1 MVSRDTMRRVV
12 VWISG
17 RGRAANGM
25 VYGSREDGGDPCSV
39 RVTRSHAMLATR
51 ALCRLRARVIAILA
65 KTHIV
70 ESWASKGSCPQ
81 IACFST
87 KQERSTEPG
96 GQFLTT
102 IFGGL
107 LPICYILKNETWRA
121 DVLVAVRSVRAFF
134 MTNLR
139 HSVPMFVLC
148 ESACESGKC
157 AGSRV
162 QSNDGS

>member
-87 KQERSTEPG
+87 KQERSTMSQEDNFGPH
-96 GQFLTT
+96 F
-102 IFGGL
+102 FGGL
-107 LPICYILKNETWRA
+107 LPMCYILKNETWRA

-134 MTNLR
+134 LTNLR
-139 HSVPMFVLC
+139 HNQHLRR
-148 ESACESGKC
+148 E
-157 AGSRV
+157 
-162 QSNDGS
+162 

>member
-1 MVSRDTMRRVV
+1 MRRVV

-25 VYGSREDGGDPCSV
+25 VYGSREDGGDPGSE

-70 ESWASKGSCPQ
+70 ESWASKGFCPQ

-87 KQERSTEPG
+87 TRTLDYEPG
-96 GQFLTT
+96 G
-102 IFGGL
+102 
-107 LPICYILKNETWRA
+107 
-121 DVLVAVRSVRAFF
+121 
-134 MTNLR
+134 
-139 HSVPMFVLC
+139 
-148 ESACESGKC
+148 
-157 AGSRV
+157 
-162 QSNDGS
+162 

>member
-1 MVSRDTMRRVV
+1 MRRVV

-51 ALCRLRARVIAILA
+51 ALCRLEARVIAILA

-87 KQERSTEPG
+87 KQERDYELEFPVVRGIGQIIFEQRLST
-96 GQFLTT
+96 
-102 IFGGL
+102 
-107 LPICYILKNETWRA
+107 K
-121 DVLVAVRSVRAFF
+121 LV
-134 MTNLR
+134 T
-139 HSVPMFVLC
+139 
-148 ESACESGKC
+148 E
-157 AGSRV
+157 
-162 QSNDGS
+162 

>member
-1 MVSRDTMRRVV
+1 MEERRYVQIRDAAWWTLRVFVLCKCACLCGGKACGHVHARAEQRQVLIPMMSRDTMRRVV

-87 KQERSTEPG
+87 TRTLDYEPG
-96 GQFLTT
+96 G
-102 IFGGL
+102 
-107 LPICYILKNETWRA
+107 
-121 DVLVAVRSVRAFF
+121 
-134 MTNLR
+134 
-139 HSVPMFVLC
+139 
-148 ESACESGKC
+148 
-157 AGSRV
+157 
-162 QSNDGS
+162 